1 MSVAGGVF
9 FSCLSVGRGGRWRG
23 SDLLRGVGLGCT
35 GGICQRMT
43 RRPWME
49 GTGRGMFR
57 GVLAAAALLALSA
70 ESFGQSA
77 GVQSAPAAG
86 GSTGSGTA
94 AEQVE
99 SSARRAASSSLSG
112 RQRRLSSRSVGT
124 AGRRAGLTPNI
135 AGDMLG
141 FTNQQQFVATGR
153 LFQPQ
158 SVFIEGGGMQGLFA
172 ERVTSDVFRVD
183 VPGAAGGGGQASGG
197 SVGLLFNVDG
207 QLLNYDGLT
216 AAERGVVADLVSRT
230 GSAGVAGYTGTVSES
245 SLRDLRANLS
255 GGQTAGPGL
264 ADLSLG
270 VQDGFY
276 RGGLAEGQSLSLA
289 RAGSQISQYKISEEN
304 SPLPRDRVFFN
315 YNYFNSV
322 VGPAGYG
329 DVQRFVPGFERA
341 FNDNRTSAEV
351 RLPFAG
357 TFDSN
362 QVLDESLLMTG
373 GSAAELGNLSF
384 ALKQL
389 LLETEAGAVSGGVSV
404 ELPTADDTVIQNRA
418 LYVRR
423 SGEAVTVAPY
433 LGLLMTPTDRTFIQG
448 FGQVAFD
455 TTGESVLVEDRY
467 SGASATGR
475 LQESAVLYASVQGGV
490 WLYQADAVADA
501 TLTGVAGVL
510 ELHFNEMLQSAD
522 YFSSNVGGVPLS
534 FGSEGSRA
542 NVVNLTTGLTA
553 QLYRRTNLTM
563 SVVVPT
569 SADRQF
575 DSELH
580 IGLNHYFGPG
590 GVGSSVRGR

>member
-1 MSVAGGVF
+1 M
-9 FSCLSVGRGGRWRG
+9 WRG
-23 SDLLRGVGLGCT
+23 WFAARRVLLWVGKVQ
-35 GGICQRMT
+35 QRKL

-49 GTGRGMFR
+49 GTGSGMLR
-57 GVLAAAALLALSA
+57 SGLAAAALLTLVA

-77 GVQSAPAAG
+77 DSQTAPAAG
-86 GSTGSGTA
+86 AAGAGTA
-94 AEQVE
+94 AEQVD
-99 SSARRAASSSLSG
+99 SSARRAVSPAMSG

-124 AGRRAGLTPNI
+124 AGRRSGLTPNI

-141 FTNQQQFVATGR
+141 FTNQQQFLATGP

-158 SVFIEGGGMQGLFA
+158 SLLISGGGMNGLFA
-172 ERVTSDVFRVD
+172 ERVTADVFRVE
-183 VPGAAGGGGQASGG
+183 VPGGQGGGGQANGG
-197 SVGLLFNVDG
+197 SVGLLFDVDG
-207 QLLNYDGLT
+207 QLLNYDSLSS
-216 AAERGVVADLVSRT
+216 AERGVVADLVSRT
-230 GSAGVAGYTGTVSES
+230 GSADGAGYTGTVSES
-245 SLRDLRANLS
+245 SLRELRAELS
-255 GGQTAGPGL
+255 GGQSAGSGL

-276 RGGLAEGQSLSLA
+276 RGGFAEGQSVALS

-341 FNDNRTSAEV
+341 FNDSWTSFEV

-357 TFDSN
+357 TFDST
-362 QVLDESLLMTG
+362 QVMDESLLMTG
-373 GSAAELGNLSF
+373 GSAAELGNVSL

-389 LLETEAGAVSGGVSV
+389 LLQTESGAISGGLSL

-418 LYVRR
+418 LFMRR

-448 FGQVAFD
+448 FSQVSFD
-455 TTGESVLVEDRY
+455 TTGEAVLVEDRY
-467 SGASATGR
+467 SGESASGR

-490 WLYQADAVADA
+490 WLYQADAATDV
-501 TLTGVAGVL
+501 TLTGLAGVL
-510 ELHFNEMLQSAD
+510 EVHFNEMLHSAD
-522 YFSSNVGGVPLS
+522 HFSANVGGVPLE
-534 FGSEGSRA
+534 FGSVGSRA

-563 SVVVPT
+563 SVVVPA
-569 SADRQF
+569 SGDRQF

-580 IGLNHYFGPG
+580 IGLNHYFGPRG
-590 GVGSSVRGR
+590 GSSGVRR

>member
-1 MSVAGGVF
+1 
-9 FSCLSVGRGGRWRG
+9 
-23 SDLLRGVGLGCT
+23 
-35 GGICQRMT
+35 MT

-49 GTGRGMFR
+49 GTGSGMFR
-57 GVLAAAALLALSA
+57 GGIAAALLLLILSA
-70 ESFGQSA
+70 EVYGQATDSQSA
-77 GVQSAPAAG
+77 AGAGAAG
-86 GSTGSGTA
+86 AGTA

-99 SSARRAASSSLSG
+99 ASARRAAPPSMSG
-112 RQRRLSSRSVGT
+112 RQRRLASRSVGT

-141 FTNQQQFVATGR
+141 FTNQQQFVATGPM
-153 LFQPQ
+153 FQPQ
-158 SVFIEGGGMQGLFA
+158 SLFIRGGGMSDLFA
-172 ERVTSDVFRVD
+172 ERITADVFRVD
-183 VPGAAGGGGQASGG
+183 IPGSSAGGGQANGG

-216 AAERGVVADLVSRT
+216 SAERGVVADLVSRT
-230 GSAGVAGYTGTVSES
+230 GSAGAAGYTGTVSES

-255 GGQTAGPGL
+255 GGQSAGSGL

-276 RGGLAEGQSLSLA
+276 RGGFAEGQSLALS

-322 VGPAGYG
+322 VGSAGYG
-329 DVQRFVPGFERA
+329 DVQRFVPGFERT
-341 FNDNRTSAEV
+341 FNDSWTSAEV

-357 TFDSN
+357 TFDSA
-362 QVLDESLLMTG
+362 QLLNEELMTTG
-373 GSAAELGNLSF
+373 GSAAELGNLSV

-389 LLETEAGAVSGGVSV
+389 LLQTESGVVSGGLSV

-418 LYVRR
+418 LYMRR
-423 SGEAVTVAPY
+423 SGEAVTVAPW

-455 TTGESVLVEDRY
+455 TTGEAVLVEDRY
-467 SGASATGR
+467 SGESAAGR

-490 WLYQADAVADA
+490 WLYQADAAADV
-501 TLTGVAGVL
+501 TLTGLAGVL

-522 YFSSNVGGVPLS
+522 YFSANVGGVPLE
-534 FGSEGSRA
+534 FGNAGSRA

-569 SADRQF
+569 SSDRQF

-590 GVGSSVRGR
+590 GRRSSGMSR